1 VFFERKKFQIWG
13 FLFLKESEFVPK
25 YLGQNHGFS
34 GVKLTIFPNFCKNKF
49 QISTSQ
55 NWGK

>member
-1 VFFERKKFQIWG
+1 LGLHIEYGVFWKKKISNWG

-34 GVKLTIFPNFCKNKF
+34 GVK
-49 QISTSQ
+49 
-55 NWGK
+55 

>member
-34 GVKLTIFPNFCKNKF
+34 GVK
-49 QISTSQ
+49 
-55 NWGK
+55 